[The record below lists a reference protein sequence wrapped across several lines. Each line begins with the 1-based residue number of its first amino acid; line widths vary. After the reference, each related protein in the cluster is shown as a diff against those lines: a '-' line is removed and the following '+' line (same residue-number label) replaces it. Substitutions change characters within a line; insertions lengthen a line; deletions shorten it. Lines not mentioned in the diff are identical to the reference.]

1 MFGFTFKYE
10 ENNDLLS
17 NDDCL
22 CSYKSYF
29 CNWTRTKL
37 KDQLDWT
44 EKYKQNQI
52 KPNQT
57 QIRPN

>member
-29 CNWTRTKL
+29 CN
-37 KDQLDWT
+37 
-44 EKYKQNQI
+44 
-52 KPNQT
+52 
-57 QIRPN
+57 